1 MAIEVA
7 AHRRLECLIRRRR
20 NIDGGASRRL
30 GDHPER
36 PLQRLADRFD
46 DRSLAPAR
54 RLLRVEE
61 GEAPLRE
68 PTSSASA
75 VAVVVDSWNESR
87 IARARDEAVEFSCIH
102 AVVDEQPAR
111 HAVFLGFFVPTPT
124 NNSIVMNP
132 LLRDLCRHQ
141 AWADAEHWRVI
152 EQHPPAAA
160 DPAIRSR
167 LHHIHQVQ
175 RAFVWAVGSGET
187 MPKMTKVEDFGSLDE
202 LKAYARD
209 SHGQFTGVL
218 ETVTATR
225 LDERIAIPWFQNPA
239 LISR

>member
-1 MAIEVA
+1 
-7 AHRRLECLIRRRR
+7 
-20 NIDGGASRRL
+20 
-30 GDHPER
+30 
-36 PLQRLADRFD
+36 
-46 DRSLAPAR
+46 
-54 RLLRVEE
+54 
-61 GEAPLRE
+61 
-68 PTSSASA
+68 
-75 VAVVVDSWNESR
+75 
-87 IARARDEAVEFSCIH
+87 
-102 AVVDEQPAR
+102 
-111 HAVFLGFFVPTPT
+111 
-124 NNSIVMNP
+124 MNP

-239 LISR
+239 LYDHGNRGADAMRDAQPLPSRTERDATPRTWCRAPVHGLDRVVLEKPARAGMDRGKLNACSAPPSTTYLETGLLPTIRSL